1 MEDFLGHINKQVKAA
16 QIDKP
21 ESSEAESSRMRIHK
35 LLANRGICSRRKA
48 EELVEQGKVMVNDT
62 LAVTGQKVDPQSDRI
77 MVGGKPLPLSPPKA
91 ICLLLNKP
99 RGYVCTNEDP
109 REPRTVFDLLP
120 KRYRKARL
128 FCAGRLDK
136 ETEGL
141 IVLTNDGDLAHRLT
155 HPSSETQKVYQA
167 DLNKPFDSQHLS
179 LLRRGKIVQG
189 ERLWLDKVI
198 LVGKKEARPSRRL
211 EIRLK
216 HGRKR
221 EIKRLLAAFG
231 YNVKRLQR
239 TRVGA
244 LSLRK
249 IAKGSFRKLT
259 EREIN
264 LLFAE
269 KPPSSRA

>member
-1 MEDFLGHINKQVKAA
+1 MIKAENHNR
-16 QIDKP
+16 
-21 ESSEAESSRMRIHK
+21 ESSMDGGETIRIHK
-35 LLANRGICSRRKA
+35 LLAMRGICSRRKA
-48 EELVEQGKVMVNDT
+48 EELVELGKVTVNG
-62 LAVTGQKVDPQSDRI
+62 APARTGQKVDPANDQ
-77 MVGGKPLPLSPPKA
+77 VKVNGKLLPTTPPTA
-91 ICLLLNKP
+91 LCLVMNKP
-99 RGYVCTNEDP
+99 RGFVCTNEDP

-141 IVLTNDGDLAHRLT
+141 IVLTNDGDLAHRLA
-155 HPSSETQKVYQA
+155 HPSSSTQKVYQV
-167 DLNKPFDSQHLS
+167 DLNKPFDSQHLG
-179 LLRRGKIVQG
+179 LLRRGKVVEG

-198 LVGKKEARPSRRL
+198 LIGKKDARPSSRL
-211 EIRLK
+211 EIRLG

-231 YNVKRLQR
+231 YFVERLRR

-249 IAKGSFRKLT
+249 IPKGSFRKLS

-269 KPPSSRA
+269 KPPSSKA

>member
-1 MEDFLGHINKQVKAA
+1 LEDFLGHINKQVKAA

-62 LAVTGQKVDPQSDRI
+62 LAVTGQKVDPRSDRI
-77 MVGGKPLPLSPPKA
+77 KVGGKPLPAAPPKA

-109 REPRTVFDLLP
+109 HEKRTVFDLLP
-120 KRYRKARL
+120 KRFAKARL

-141 IVLTNDGDLAHRLT
+141 VILTNDGDLAQRLA
-155 HPSSETQKVYQA
+155 HPSKKNLKVYQA
-167 DLNKPFDSQHLS
+167 ELTKPFDYQHLG
-179 LLRRGKIVQG
+179 LLRKGKTIEG
-189 ERLWLDKVI
+189 ERLWLDKVV
-198 LVGKKEARPSRRL
+198 LLGKKDSRPSRRL
-211 EIRLK
+211 EIHLG

-221 EIKRLLAAFG
+221 EIRRLLDAFG
-231 YNVKRLQR
+231 YKVNRLRR
-239 TRVGA
+239 TKVGA
-244 LSLRK
+244 LSIRR
-249 IAKGSFRKLT
+249 IPKGGFKSLS
-259 EREIN
+259 ENEIN
-264 LLFAE
+264 LLFSE
-269 KPPSSRA
+269 KPPS

>member
-1 MEDFLGHINKQVKAA
+1 MENFFGHINKQVLTAGN
-16 QIDKP
+16 QSH
-21 ESSEAESSRMRIHK
+21 ESTDEGADSIRIHK
-35 LLANRGICSRRKA
+35 LLAVRGICSRRKA
-48 EELVEQGKVMVNDT
+48 EELVDLGKVTINGE
-62 LAVTGQKVDPQSDRI
+62 LARTGQKVDPRNDQVKVS
-77 MVGGKPLPLSPPKA
+77 GKLLPSSPPKA
-91 ICLLLNKP
+91 ICLIMNKP

-120 KRYRKARL
+120 KSYRKARL

-141 IVLTNDGDLAHRLT
+141 IVLTNDGDLAQRLT

-179 LLRRGKIVQG
+179 LLRRGKIVKG

-211 EIRLK
+211 EIRLR

-221 EIKRLLAAFG
+221 EIRRLLAAFG

-269 KPPSSRA
+269 KPPSSKA